1 MTDATSLPQ
10 KFYLENFIHASF
22 ELANKSQSSGEKTL
36 IIHMIFSVSSLT
48 LHCLKRSFNK
58 GLMLTLATSA
68 KITLRGV

>member
-48 LHCLKRSFNK
+48 LHCLKRS
-58 GLMLTLATSA
+58 LMLTLATSA
-68 KITLRGV
+68 KITLRGVY